1 MDRRIIRSIVKHYIK
16 LILFLVYLKESILT
30 NLDKITMHVPIS
42 NSTEKASVSFD
53 RYGNLYLTFR
63 DVNYQV
69 NVDGRNKLF
78 LLTGDYEIF
87 EPDTELMDQLK
98 IKKMTASNGML
109 FQKKIRE
116 ELEELDSDGE
126 LDDEDYDLLKEDDDY
141 WEDEK
146 EILSEEEDCLINEDL
161 IEKYGEHN
169 QPFVFWSTRSE
180 EEIQIYHRRDGD
192 ITSLYDT
199 FIYENQQIIFRA
211 RSLNDDSIYRLI
223 INEGLIL
230 FRPIGESDRSYR
242 LVNLENTLTI
252 EPNL

>member
-1 MDRRIIRSIVKHYIK
+1 MK
-16 LILFLVYLKESILT
+16 
-30 NLDKITMHVPIS
+30 VPIS
-42 NSTEKASVSFD
+42 NSIEKASVSFD

-63 DVNYQV
+63 DINYQL
-69 NVDGRNKLF
+69 NVDGKNKLF
-78 LLTGDYEIF
+78 LLTGDYEIS
-87 EPDTELMDQLK
+87 EPDTDLINQVK

-146 EILSEEEDCLINEDL
+146 EILSEDEEEDYLINEDL
-161 IEKYGEHN
+161 IEKYGEQN

-180 EEIQIYHRRDGD
+180 EEIQINHRRDGD
-192 ITSLYDT
+192 ITSLYDS

-211 RSLNDDSIYRLI
+211 QSLNEDSIYRLI
-223 INEGLIL
+223 INDGLIL

-242 LVNLENTLTI
+242 LVNLEDTLTI
-252 EPNL
+252 ELNL